1 MSQEPSRIILPGG
14 AKPGGLV
21 GPDGRPISSA
31 PAEDVPA
38 AERLP
43 THPRL
48 RPVEIEEA
56 REGGRA
62 LLVLVDPTG
71 IAPQALA
78 IAAEAMP
85 VLLLL
90 DGTVALDDLIDL
102 IGRETGDPRAGESVR
117 TLVEELDKRLFLESP
132 RYEAARN
139 AARAAYRAEPVRAA
153 ALAGISYPVE
163 KAEVEKFLAGF
174 EETARPWTSGET
186 AAPGLTAPVPAAAT
200 NPRAL
205 AAPHIDPRRG
215 GALMARAYAE
225 LRDAPSVAFV
235 FGTGHG
241 MYEEPF
247 AVTAKPFET
256 PLGRVE
262 TEVPVVR
269 ALEQAC
275 GPSLS
280 AEEMAHRDEHSLEF
294 QALFLKRRF
303 GDAPVSIVPLLCGG
317 FHGLVRYERKP
328 TEEPRVET
336 LVAGLV
342 AEAERLERS
351 GRNVLFLAGVDLSH
365 VGARFGDA
373 VDMDKAT
380 LEEIER
386 KDRAAIEGALTGDAG
401 AWFDAIAAHGD
412 STRICGFAPMY
423 MMLRAARPGAGRLLA
438 YEQSVEESGSVVTY
452 ASLAWP

>member
-1 MSQEPSRIILPGG
+1 MSNEEPSRIILPGG

-21 GPDGRPISSA
+21 GPDGRPLSSA
-31 PAEDVPA
+31 PPA
-38 AERLP
+38 ADDLP

-56 REGGRA
+56 REGGRT
-62 LLVLVDPTG
+62 LLVLVDPSG

-90 DGTVALDDLIDL
+90 DGSVALDDLIEM
-102 IGRETGDPRAGESVR
+102 IVRETGDVRAGDSVK
-117 TLVEELDKRLFLESP
+117 TLVKELDQRLFLESP
-132 RYEAARN
+132 RYVAARDK
-139 AARAAYRAEPVRAA
+139 ARAAYRAEPTRPA
-153 ALAGISYPVE
+153 ALAGLSYPE
-163 KAEVEKFLAGF
+163 ERAELEKFLAGF
-174 EETARPWTSGET
+174 ADG
-186 AAPGLTAPVPAAAT
+186 AIAPT
-200 NPRAL
+200 NPGAL
-205 AAPHIDPRRG
+205 AAPHIDLRRG
-215 GALMARAYAE
+215 GAVMVQAYQQ
-225 LRDAPSVAFV
+225 LGDAPDVAFV

-241 MYEEPF
+241 MLEEPF

-256 PLGRVE
+256 PLGTVDADAD
-262 TEVPVVR
+262 VVS
-269 ALEQAC
+269 ALERAC

-280 AEEMAHRDEHSLEF
+280 AEEMAHRDEHSIEF
-294 QALFLKRRF
+294 QAVLLKHRYPN
-303 GDAPVSIVPLLCGG
+303 APLKIVPLLCGG

-336 LVAGLV
+336 LAAALI
-342 AEAERLERS
+342 AEADRLRKS
-351 GRNVLFLAGVDLSH
+351 GRKVLFVAGVDLSH

-373 VDMDKAT
+373 IDLDEAT
-380 LEEIER
+380 LRDIEK
-386 KDRAAIEGALTGDAG
+386 KDKEAIDAALTGDAG

-438 YEQSVEESGSVVTY
+438 YEQSLEESGSVVTF